1 MSKTNLWSFLSPHCW
16 CCCPSAEGACFYTSS
31 TRHISPLWLVFC
43 FLAGGQRWRKH
54 RQLSLLPAS
63 LHDPLAQRRGV
74 QRHHRRPQK
83 VRTQEAAGA
92 QTHLCT
98 YRFLIFHTLLPL
110 QKAGRPAQPGPG
122 DAPSVPD
129 LQRRGQDRYQQDRGV
144 PGGNAQPSKVTR
156 LEGFTTR
163 SLQYQIIS
171 PATHTHTHTCWI
183 YFTSGAPLKGQET
196 FKSNKSKHVLL
207 DDWCE
212 LI

>member
-1 MSKTNLWSFLSPHCW
+1 MNSQLYWCQKPTLWSFLSPHSW
-16 CCCPSAEGACFYTSS
+16 CCCPSAVC
-31 TRHISPLWLVFC
+31 VC
-43 FLAGGQRWRKH
+43 FLNVYCTSDFTALTCCVFAGGQRWRKH

-63 LHDPLAQRRGV
+63 LHDPLAERRGV

-83 VRTQEAAGA
+83 VRTQAHKHTSALTA
-92 QTHLCT
+92 SSFFPPPHDT
-98 YRFLIFHTLLPL
+98 HTLLPL

-129 LQRRGQDRYQQDRGV
+129 LQRGGQDRYQQDRGV

-171 PATHTHTHTCWI
+171 PATHTHTHTHTRC
-183 YFTSGAPLKGQET
+183 FS
-196 FKSNKSKHVLL
+196 L
-207 DDWCE
+207 DLFHFGSAVE
-212 LI
+212 RAGNI